1 MRLLNL
7 SIILVTFLSCA
18 MDKSS
23 KDFFDNCTE
32 SSLDLSNGIRVNDSL
47 GYFSFMM
54 PDSSWMPKRY
64 VGENTTG
71 LTIGDVSSDG
81 HFYVFNAS
89 HAYYTGEWDWEK
101 EQANVENDFNVIKT
115 GKVHLL
121 GQSRPLN
128 IVHFQVDS
136 PQTISF
142 YISIIDTLNKS
153 NYTLNLTTD
162 YGEGYESRICEM
174 KPLLE
179 SFNIHQ

>member
-1 MRLLNL
+1 MSHSFHVQSTR
-7 SIILVTFLSCA
+7 VQGTFLTIVPNLRWTFLMEFEYMIHS
-18 MDKSS
+18 D
-23 KDFFDNCTE
+23 TLV
-32 SSLDLSNGIRVNDSL
+32 SL
-47 GYFSFMM
+47 M

-71 LTIGDVSSDG
+71 LTIGDVSSAG
-81 HFYVFNAS
+81 HFYIFNAS
-89 HAYYTGEWDWEK
+89 HAYYTGEWDWGK

-128 IVHFQVDS
+128 IVHFQIDS

-142 YISIIDTLNKS
+142 YISIIDTLNRS

-174 KPLLE
+174 KPILE
-179 SFNIHQ
+179 SFKIHQ

>member
-1 MRLLNL
+1 MRLFNL
-7 SIILVTFLSCA
+7 YIILVTFLSCA
-18 MDKSS
+18 IDKSS

-32 SSLDLSNGIRVNDSL
+32 SSLDLSNEIKVYDSL
-47 GYFSFMM
+47 GYFSFLM

-64 VGENTTG
+64 VEENTTG
-71 LTIGDVSSDG
+71 LTIGDVSSYG
-81 HFYVFNAS
+81 HLYLFNAS
-89 HAYYTGEWDWEK
+89 HAYYTSEWDWEK
-101 EQANVENDFNVIKT
+101 EQANVENDFNVVET

-136 PQTISF
+136 PQTISY
-142 YISIIDTLNKS
+142 YISIIDTLNRS

-162 YGEGYESRICEM
+162 YREGYESRICEI

>member
-7 SIILVTFLSCA
+7 SIILVTFFSCA

-32 SSLDLSNGIRVNDSL
+32 SSVDLSNGIRVYDSL
-47 GYFSFMM
+47 GYFSLMM

-81 HFYVFNAS
+81 HLYIFNAS
-89 HAYYTGEWDWEK
+89 HSYYTGEWDWGK

-142 YISIIDTLNKS
+142 YISIIDTLNRS

-174 KPLLE
+174 KPILE
-179 SFNIHQ
+179 SLKIHQ

>member
-23 KDFFDNCTE
+23 RDFFDNCTE
-32 SSLDLSNGIRVNDSL
+32 PSLDLSNGIRVYDSL

-71 LTIGDVSSDG
+71 LTIGDVSSDR
-81 HFYVFNAS
+81 HFYIFNAS
-89 HAYYTGEWDWEK
+89 HSYYTGEWDWGK

-128 IVHFQVDS
+128 IVHFQIDS

-142 YISIIDTLNKS
+142 YISIIDTLNRS

-174 KPLLE
+174 NPILE
-179 SFNIHQ
+179 SLKIHQ